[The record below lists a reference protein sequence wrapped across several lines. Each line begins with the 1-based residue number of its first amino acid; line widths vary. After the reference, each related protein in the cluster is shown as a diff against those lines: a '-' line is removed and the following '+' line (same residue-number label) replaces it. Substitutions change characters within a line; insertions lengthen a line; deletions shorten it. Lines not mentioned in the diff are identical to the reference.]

1 MCGVLIM
8 SYISTFTGKHF
19 DFINI
24 TMDDICIE
32 DIAQG
37 LSNECRFAGQ
47 ISQFYSVAQHS
58 VCVSQIVPPEY
69 ALEALLHDASE
80 AYCKDL
86 PSPLK
91 ALLPEYKVIEK
102 NVQKVICYKWDIPR
116 SISSVVHYADLTMLA
131 TERRD
136 LDVDGDN
143 FWPILEGVP
152 ASDLI
157 NVSPLSPIQARAMF
171 IYRYNQLT
179 GTLPEFDADIKLSR
193 IRGECAWG
201 DIYSD
206 KKKRFQD
213 GDPIQTSRVI
223 NIDTYLT
230 DGYIQTVNSV
240 YRIII

>member
-1 MCGVLIM
+1 M
-8 SYISTFTGKHF
+8 
-19 DFINI
+19 
-24 TMDDICIE
+24 
-32 DIAQG
+32 
-37 LSNECRFAGQ
+37 
-47 ISQFYSVAQHS
+47 
-58 VCVSQIVPPEY
+58 
-69 ALEALLHDASE
+69 EALLHDASE

-102 NVQKVICYKWDIPR
+102 KVQKVICYKWDIPKI
-116 SISSVVHYADLTMLA
+116 ISGVVHYADLTMLA

-136 LDVDGDN
+136 LEVDGDN
-143 FWPILEGVP
+143 FWPILDGVP
-152 ASDLI
+152 PSDLI
-157 NVSPLSPIQARAMF
+157 TINPLLPIQARAMF
-171 IYRYNQLT
+171 IHRYNQLSGIT
-179 GTLPEFDADIKLSR
+179 PEFDADLRLSS
-193 IRGECAWG
+193 IRGHAAWG

>member
-1 MCGVLIM
+1 M

-19 DFINI
+19 NFINI
-24 TMDDICIE
+24 NADDIDIN

-58 VCVSQIVPPEY
+58 VYVSQIVPPEY

-80 AYCKDL
+80 AYCKDI

-91 ALLPEYKVIEK
+91 ALMPEYKEIEAR
-102 NVQKVICYKWDIPR
+102 VQRAVTEKWSLPTSLSD
-116 SISSVVHYADLTMLA
+116 VVHYADLTLLA

-136 LDVDGDN
+136 LEIDGDN
-143 FWPILEGVP
+143 IWPHLKDIP

-157 NVSPLSPIQARAMF
+157 NVNPLLPIQARTMF
-171 IYRYNQLT
+171 IHRYNQLT
-179 GTLPEFDADIKLSR
+179 GIVPEFEADIRL
-193 IRGECAWG
+193 IE
-201 DIYSD
+201 IYAHGAHGYIFND
-206 KKKRFQD
+206 AKNRYID
-213 GDPIQTSRVI
+213 GAPVQTPRVI
-223 NIDTYLT
+223 NFDTYLT
-230 DGYIQTVNSV
+230 DGYIQTINSA

>member
-1 MCGVLIM
+1 M
-8 SYISTFTGKHF
+8 SYISTYTGKHF
-19 DFINI
+19 DYINI
-24 TMDDICIE
+24 SADDICIE

-47 ISQFYSVAQHS
+47 IDSFYSVAQHS
-58 VCVSQIVPPEY
+58 VYVSLIVPPEY

-80 AYCKDL
+80 AYCKDI

-91 ALLPEYKVIEK
+91 ALLPEYKEIEK
-102 NVQKVICYKWDIPR
+102 RVQKVICYKWDIPR
-116 SISSVVHYADLTMLA
+116 TISDVVHYAGLTMLA

-136 LDVDGDN
+136 LEVDGDN
-143 FWPILEGVP
+143 VWPHLKDIP

-157 NVSPLSPIQARAMF
+157 NVSPLLPIQARAMF
-171 IYRYNQLT
+171 IHRYNQLSGIT
-179 GTLPEFDADIKLSR
+179 PAFDADLKLEEIFSWAAH
-193 IRGECAWG
+193 GK
-201 DIYSD
+201 IYSD
-206 KKKRFQD
+206 KKARFQD
-213 GDPIQTSRVI
+213 GVPIQTSKVI

>member
-1 MCGVLIM
+1 M

-19 DFINI
+19 NFINI
-24 TMDDICIE
+24 SADDIDIN

-58 VCVSQIVPPEY
+58 VYVSQIVPPEY

-116 SISSVVHYADLTMLA
+116 TISDVVHYADLTMLA

-136 LDVDGDN
+136 LEVDGDN
-143 FWPILEGVP
+143 FWPILESIP
-152 ASDLI
+152 TSDLI
-157 NVSPLSPIQARAMF
+157 TVNPLLPIQARAMF
-171 IYRYNQLT
+171 IHRYNQLT
-179 GTLPEFDADIKLSR
+179 GIIPESDADIKLEEIYSHGAFGR
-193 IRGECAWG
+193 
-201 DIYSD
+201 IYSD

-230 DGYIQTVNSV
+230 DGYIQTVDSV
-240 YRIII
+240 YRIIV

>member
-1 MCGVLIM
+1 M

-19 DFINI
+19 NFINI
-24 TMDDICIE
+24 SADDIDIN

-58 VCVSQIVPPEY
+58 VYVSQIVPSEY

-91 ALLPEYKVIEK
+91 TLLPEYKVIEK
-102 NVQKVICYKWDIPR
+102 NVQEVICYKWDIPR
-116 SISSVVHYADLTMLA
+116 TISGVVHYADLTMLA

-136 LDVDGDN
+136 LEVDGDN
-143 FWPILEGVP
+143 FWPILDGVP
-152 ASDLI
+152 PSDLI
-157 NVSPLSPIQARAMF
+157 TVNPLLPIQARTMF
-171 IYRYNQLT
+171 IHRYNQLT
-179 GTLPEFDADIKLSR
+179 GIMPEFDADLHVEEIHRHGAYGK
-193 IRGECAWG
+193 IFN
-201 DIYSD
+201 D
-206 KKKRFQD
+206 KKNRFYN
-213 GDPIQTSRVI
+213 GATIQTSRVI
-223 NIDTYLT
+223 NIDTYLA

-240 YRIII
+240 YRIIV

>member
-1 MCGVLIM
+1 M

-19 DFINI
+19 NFINI
-24 TMDDICIE
+24 SADDIDIN

-58 VCVSQIVPPEY
+58 VYVSQIVPPEY

-91 ALLPEYKVIEK
+91 ALLPEYKAIERRVQQVITF
-102 NVQKVICYKWDIPR
+102 KWILPINLSD
-116 SISSVVHYADLTMLA
+116 VVHYADLTMLA

-136 LDVDGDN
+136 LEVDGDN
-143 FWPILEGVP
+143 YWPILDGIP
-152 ASDLI
+152 ATDLI
-157 NVSPLSPIQARAMF
+157 TVSPLSPIQARAMF
-171 IYRYNQLT
+171 IYRYNQIT
-179 GTLPEFDADIKLSR
+179 GTIPKFDADIRLST

-240 YRIII
+240 YRIIV

>member
-1 MCGVLIM
+1 M

-24 TMDDICIE
+24 TMDDIFIE

-58 VCVSQIVPPEY
+58 VYVSQIVPPEY

-91 ALLPEYKVIEK
+91 ALLPDYKVIEK
-102 NVQKVICYKWDIPR
+102 GIQKAICYKWDLPR
-116 SISSVVHYADLTMLA
+116 IISAAVHYADLTMLA

-136 LDVDGDN
+136 LEVDGDN
-143 FWPILEGVP
+143 YWSILDGIP
-152 ASDLI
+152 ATDLI
-157 NVSPLSPIQARAMF
+157 TVSPLSPIQARAMF

-179 GTLPEFDADIKLSR
+179 GTVPKFDADIRLST

-240 YRIII
+240 YRIIV

>member
-1 MCGVLIM
+1 M

-24 TMDDICIE
+24 IADDICIK

-47 ISQFYSVAQHS
+47 IDQFYSVAQHS
-58 VCVSQIVPPEY
+58 VYVSQIVPQEY

-91 ALLPEYKVIEK
+91 ALLPEYKAIEK
-102 NVQKVICYKWDIPR
+102 KVQKVICYKWDIPR
-116 SISSVVHYADLTMLA
+116 IISGVVHYADLTMLA

-136 LDVDGDN
+136 LEVDGDN
-143 FWPILEGVP
+143 FWPILDGVP
-152 ASDLI
+152 PSDLI
-157 NVSPLSPIQARAMF
+157 TINPLLPIQARAMF
-171 IYRYNQLT
+171 IHRYNQLSDIT
-179 GTLPEFDADIKLSR
+179 PEFDADLKL
-193 IRGECAWG
+193 EE
-201 DIYSD
+201 IYRHGAFGLVYAD
-206 KKKRFQD
+206 KKGRFSD
-213 GDPIQTSRVI
+213 GSQIQTSRVI
-223 NIDTYLT
+223 NFDTYLT

>member
-1 MCGVLIM
+1 M

-58 VCVSQIVPPEY
+58 VYVSQIVPPEY

-91 ALLPEYKVIEK
+91 ALLPEYKAIEK
-102 NVQKVICYKWDIPR
+102 KVQKVICYKWDIPR
-116 SISSVVHYADLTMLA
+116 TISGVVHYADLTMLA

-136 LDVDGDN
+136 LEVDGDN

-157 NVSPLSPIQARAMF
+157 TVNPLLPIQARAMF
-171 IYRYNQLT
+171 IHRYNQLT
-179 GTLPEFDADIKLSR
+179 GITPEFEADVRLI
-193 IRGECAWG
+193 E
-201 DIYSD
+201 IYAHGAHGYIFND
-206 KKKRFQD
+206 TKNRYID
-213 GDPIQTSRVI
+213 GAPVQTPRVI
-223 NIDTYLT
+223 NFDTYLT
-230 DGYIQTVNSV
+230 DGYIQTINSA
-240 YRIII
+240 YKIIV

>member
-1 MCGVLIM
+1 M
-8 SYISTFTGKHF
+8 SYISTSTGKHF
-19 DFINI
+19 NFINI
-24 TMDDICIE
+24 SADDIDIN

-58 VCVSQIVPPEY
+58 VYVSQIVPPEY

-116 SISSVVHYADLTMLA
+116 AISDVVHYADLTMLA

-136 LDVDGDN
+136 LEVDSDN
-143 FWPILEGVP
+143 YWPILDGIP
-152 ASDLI
+152 ATDLI
-157 NVSPLSPIQARAMF
+157 NVNLLLPVQARAMF
-171 IYRYNQLT
+171 IHRYNQLIGIT
-179 GTLPEFDADIKLSR
+179 PEFDAEIKLEEIYSHGAFGR
-193 IRGECAWG
+193 
-201 DIYSD
+201 IYSD
-206 KKKRFQD
+206 KKRRGSD
-213 GDPIQTSRVI
+213 GSQIQTSRVI

-240 YRIII
+240 YRIIV

>member
-1 MCGVLIM
+1 M

-24 TMDDICIE
+24 SADDICIK

-47 ISQFYSVAQHS
+47 IDQFYSVAQHS
-58 VCVSQIVPPEY
+58 VYVSQIVPQEY

-102 NVQKVICYKWDIPR
+102 KVQKVICYKWDIPKI
-116 SISSVVHYADLTMLA
+116 ISGVVHYADLTMLA

-136 LDVDGDN
+136 LEVDGDN
-143 FWPILEGVP
+143 FWPILDGVP
-152 ASDLI
+152 PSDLI
-157 NVSPLSPIQARAMF
+157 TINPLLPIQARAMF
-171 IYRYNQLT
+171 IHRYNQLSGIT
-179 GTLPEFDADIKLSR
+179 PEFDADLRLSS
-193 IRGECAWG
+193 IRGHAAWG

>member
-1 MCGVLIM
+1 M

-24 TMDDICIE
+24 TMDDIYIE

-58 VCVSQIVPPEY
+58 VYVSQIVPPEY

-91 ALLPEYKVIEK
+91 ALLPEYKEIESR
-102 NVQKVICYKWDIPR
+102 VQQIITNKWNLPTSLSD
-116 SISSVVHYADLTMLA
+116 VVHYADLTMLA

-136 LDVDGDN
+136 LEVDGDN
-143 FWPILEGVP
+143 FWPILEGIP
-152 ASDLI
+152 PSDLVTI
-157 NVSPLSPIQARAMF
+157 NPLLPVQARAMF
-171 IYRYNQLT
+171 IHRYNQLSGIT
-179 GTLPEFDADIKLSR
+179 PVFDADLKLEQVFSWAAY
-193 IRGECAWG
+193 GK
-201 DIYSD
+201 IYSD

-213 GDPIQTSRVI
+213 GEPIQTSRVI

-240 YRIII
+240 YRIIV

>member
-1 MCGVLIM
+1 M

-24 TMDDICIE
+24 SADDICIK

-47 ISQFYSVAQHS
+47 IDQFYSVAQHS
-58 VCVSQIVPPEY
+58 VYVSQIVPQEY

-91 ALLPEYKVIEK
+91 ALLPEYKAIEK
-102 NVQKVICYKWDIPR
+102 KVQKVICYKWDIPR
-116 SISSVVHYADLTMLA
+116 AISDVVHYADLTVLA

-136 LDVDGDN
+136 LEVDGDN
-143 FWPILEGVP
+143 FWPILDGVP
-152 ASDLI
+152 PSDLI
-157 NVSPLSPIQARAMF
+157 TINPLLPIQARAMF
-171 IYRYNQLT
+171 IHRYNQLT
-179 GTLPEFDADIKLSR
+179 GITPEFDADLR
-193 IRGECAWG
+193 LDE
-201 DIYSD
+201 IYGYGAYGAIYAD
-206 KKKRFQD
+206 KKERFLD
-213 GDPIQTSRVI
+213 GAPIQTSRVI

>member
-1 MCGVLIM
+1 M

-24 TMDDICIE
+24 SADDICIK

-58 VCVSQIVPPEY
+58 VYVSQLVPHEF
-69 ALEALLHDASE
+69 ALEALLHDATE
-80 AYCKDL
+80 AYCKDI

-91 ALLPEYKVIEK
+91 LLLPEYKTIEK
-102 NVQKVICYKWDIPR
+102 RIDAVIRYKWGLPKL
-116 SISSVVHYADLTMLA
+116 ISEVVHYTDLVLLA

-136 LDVDGDN
+136 LEVDVDN
-143 FWPILEGVP
+143 QWPILEGIP
-152 ASDLI
+152 PSDII
-157 NVSPLSPIQARAMF
+157 NVNPLLPIQARAMF
-171 IYRYNQLT
+171 IHRFNQLSGIT
-179 GTLPEFDADIKLSR
+179 PEFDADLRLSS
-193 IRGECAWG
+193 IRGCAAWG

-213 GDPIQTSRVI
+213 GDPIQTSRII